1 MRGEFELIAHYLAPL
16 AADAPGAFGLTDDG
30 AVLSGDGGPARVV
43 TLDTLIAGTHY
54 LPQDPADLVAR
65 KSLRANLSDLAAM
78 GARPEGYLLSLALAS
93 DVPESW
99 VDGFA
104 RGLSADQAHY
114 GVTLLGGDTT
124 RTAGPTV
131 ISITAFGTAAAG
143 GRVLRRNGA
152 RVGDRVYV
160 SGTIGD
166 AALGLAVARGSAGDA
181 GDADSRA
188 LAARYRLPQP
198 RVALGM
204 ALCERGLASAAI
216 DVSDGLIADL
226 GHICRESGV
235 AAAVDLP
242 RIPLSTAGQRRVEM
256 DAAHL
261 RTALTGGDDY
271 ELAFTAPPANAEA
284 LAALAR
290 ELDLPLTG
298 IGEIVPGGEVLV
310 RDPEGRPMAFDHAG
324 WTHF

>member
-1 MRGEFELIAHYLAPL
+1 MRGEFELIARYFAPL

-30 AVLSGDGGPARVV
+30 AVLAGDGGPARVI

-65 KSLRANLSDLAAM
+65 KALRVNLSDLAAM
-78 GARPEGYLLSLALAS
+78 GARPEGYLLSLALAPE
-93 DVPESW
+93 VPESW

-104 RGLSADQAHY
+104 RGLRADQAHY
-114 GVTLLGGDTT
+114 GVALLGGDTT
-124 RTAGPTV
+124 RTSGPTA
-131 ISITAFGTAAAG
+131 ISVTAIGSAG
-143 GRVLRRNGA
+143 AVLRRSGA

-166 AALGLAVARGSAGDA
+166 AALGLAVARGVAGDA
-181 GDADSRA
+181 GDSDSRA

-198 RVALGM
+198 RVALGT

-216 DVSDGLIADL
+216 DISDGLIADL
-226 GHICRESGV
+226 GHICCQSGV
-235 AAAVDLP
+235 AADLALP
-242 RIPLSTAGQRRVEM
+242 RIPLSTAVQRRVEM
-256 DAAHL
+256 DTVHL

-271 ELAFTAPPANAEA
+271 ELAFTAPPENAEA

-298 IGEIVPGGEVLV
+298 IGEIVPGGEVVV
-310 RDPEGRPMAFDHAG
+310 RDPEGRPMTFDHAG

>member
-1 MRGEFELIAHYLAPL
+1 MLGEFELIARYFAPL

-30 AVLSGDGGPARVV
+30 AVLAGDGGPARVI
-43 TLDTLIAGTHY
+43 TLDTLLAGTHY

-65 KSLRANLSDLAAM
+65 KALRVNLSDLAAM
-78 GARPEGYLLSLALAS
+78 GARPEGYLLSLALAPE
-93 DVPESW
+93 VPESW

-114 GVTLLGGDTT
+114 GVALLGGDTT
-124 RTAGPTV
+124 RTSGPTA
-131 ISITAFGTAAAG
+131 ISVTAIGTADA
-143 GRVLRRNGA
+143 VLRRSGA

-166 AALGLAVARGSAGDA
+166 AALGLAVARGVAGDA
-181 GDADSRA
+181 GDPDSRA

-198 RVALGM
+198 RVALGA

-216 DVSDGLIADL
+216 DISDGLIADL
-226 GHICRESGV
+226 GHICRQSGV
-235 AAAVDLP
+235 AADLALP
-242 RIPLSTAGQRRVEM
+242 RIPLSTAVQRRVEM

-271 ELAFTAPPANAEA
+271 ELVFTAPPENADA

-290 ELDLPLTG
+290 DLDLPLTG
-298 IGEIVPGGEVLV
+298 IGEVVPGGEVIL
-310 RDPEGRPMAFDHAG
+310 RDPEGRPMTFDHAG

>member
-1 MRGEFELIAHYLAPL
+1 MLGEFELIARYFAPL

-30 AVLSGDGGPARVV
+30 AVLAGDGGPARVI
-43 TLDTLIAGTHY
+43 TLDTLLAGTHY

-65 KSLRANLSDLAAM
+65 KALRVNLSDLAAM
-78 GARPEGYLLSLALAS
+78 GARPEGYLLSLALAPE
-93 DVPESW
+93 VPESW

-114 GVTLLGGDTT
+114 GVALLGGDTT
-124 RTAGPTV
+124 RTSGPTA
-131 ISITAFGTAAAG
+131 ISVTAIGTADA
-143 GRVLRRNGA
+143 VLRRSGA

-166 AALGLAVARGSAGDA
+166 AALGLAVARGVAGDA
-181 GDADSRA
+181 GDPDSRA

-198 RVALGM
+198 RVALGA

-216 DVSDGLIADL
+216 DISDGLIADL
-226 GHICRESGV
+226 GHICRQSGV
-235 AAAVDLP
+235 AADLALP
-242 RIPLSTAGQRRVEM
+242 RIPLSTAVQRRVEM

-271 ELAFTAPPANAEA
+271 ELAFTAPPENADA

-290 ELDLPLTG
+290 DLDLPLTG
-298 IGEIVPGGEVLV
+298 IGEVVPGGEVIL
-310 RDPEGRPMAFDHAG
+310 RDPEGRPMTFDHAG